1 MSEASDT
8 VKTQPGTRTLTG
20 SVVSDRRDKT
30 ITVLV
35 ERSVK
40 HPVYGKI
47 LRRRSKIHA
56 HDEHNECRVGDKV
69 TIVETRPISKQKS
82 WRLLARSATSRR
94 VDESGG
100 AEPTA
105 ADEAPATDEATA
117 AEETPAA
124 TEASAAEEAPA
135 ATEAPAAEEA
145 PAATEAS
152 AAEEAPAATEASAA
166 EEAPAATEAPAA
178 EEAPAAKESST

>member
-1 MSEASDT
+1 MATVATVNKASET
-8 VKTQPGTRTLTG
+8 VKTQPGTRTLSG

-82 WRLLARSATSRR
+82 WRLLARGATA
-94 VDESGG
+94 SGG
-100 AEPTA
+100 V
-105 ADEAPATDEATA
+105 
-117 AEETPAA
+117 EE
-124 TEASAAEEAPA
+124 AAEEAVHEAVP
-135 ATEAPAAEEA
+135 EAPDEAVAEKAASETPDEE
-145 PAATEAS
+145 TS
-152 AAEEAPAATEASAA
+152 A
-166 EEAPAATEAPAA
+166 
-178 EEAPAAKESST
+178 

>member
-1 MSEASDT
+1 MSDSSETA
-8 VKTQPGTRTLTG
+8 KTQPGTRTLSG

-56 HDEHNECRVGDKV
+56 HDEHNECRIGDQV

-82 WRLLARSATSRR
+82 WRLLARGATASGA
-94 VDESGG
+94 VEEDVSETPADEE
-100 AEPTA
+100 APA
-105 ADEAPATDEATA
+105 ADEAPV
-117 AEETPAA
+117 AEET
-124 TEASAAEEAPA
+124 SA
-135 ATEAPAAEEA
+135 
-145 PAATEAS
+145 
-152 AAEEAPAATEASAA
+152 
-166 EEAPAATEAPAA
+166 
-178 EEAPAAKESST
+178 